1 MFATQ
6 QQAGEHF
13 VGPPILRCM
22 ALTEFLKALQLV
34 CVHTGTILLL
44 LLLWTIAILSVL
56 AEQAEGVFHKV
67 L

>member
-6 QQAGEHF
+6 QQAGEH

-22 ALTEFLKALQLV
+22 ALTEFFKTLQLV
-34 CVHTGTILLL
+34 CVHIGTILLL
-44 LLLWTIAILSVL
+44 LLVWTIAVLSVL